1 MLAEALH
8 SLADSVNEVLLLVG
22 ARRAGRPADLC
33 HPFGHGRYRFVYAF
47 VVSLTVFWI
56 GGVLSVMEGVNHLM
70 VREQLLDPR
79 WALVIEIRPPG

>member
-1 MLAEALH
+1 MP
-8 SLADSVNEVLLLVG
+8 SFD
-22 ARRAGRPADLC
+22 
-33 HPFGHGRYRFVYAF
+33 HGRYRFVYAF

-56 GGVLSVMEGVNHLM
+56 GGVLSVIEGVNHLM